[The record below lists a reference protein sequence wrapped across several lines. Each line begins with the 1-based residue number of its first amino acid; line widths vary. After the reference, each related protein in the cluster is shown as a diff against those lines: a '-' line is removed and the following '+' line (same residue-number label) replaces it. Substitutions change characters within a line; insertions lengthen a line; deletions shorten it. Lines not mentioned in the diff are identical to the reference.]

1 MRLGCRAEVPK
12 KEWILSSKAPTTM
25 CFKAAIPLTLLL
37 CASLAR
43 GQVVFESFKNS
54 TATDW
59 VASGTNYTPT
69 LTSGGADTAG
79 DGWLR
84 LTSTGNNQAT
94 AAYYND
100 AFVSKGA
107 SVYASFEFQSWGGS
121 GADGIVFFLY
131 DGSKTFSV
139 GADGGSIGYAQKTGV
154 NGLNGGYL
162 GVAVDE
168 FGNFS
173 NGTEGRSGGMGFQ
186 PDAFAVRGPGQ
197 GTTGYEFLGGSG
209 TLSTSIDTATRLTT
223 PNKVEVYISPTNQL
237 TVSLTQPNSTSQT
250 VLSLDLSGYDRP
262 DTLKMGFSSG
272 TGGSTDYH
280 EVRNINL
287 TAITAN
293 KWDNTA
299 GTSKWGAATNWYP
312 DAVPQSGADILFD
325 STYVSTAQAIDTE
338 TNRIVRALY
347 FDAPFGY
354 TINNNTLV
362 FNNGGT
368 AGFSGI
374 DVSNTHGAGNHIIN
388 SALLLQNS
396 IEVKQGSSGLLSL
409 NGAVALGANNI
420 SFTGVGNTTVA
431 GVVSGTGAVSKFDS
445 GTLSLNAA
453 NTYSGGTLI
462 NGGTVSTNNNSG
474 FGTGTVTLSGGAGI
488 TSTASN
494 TISNNLNLTGNGS
507 LANITT
513 AGTLTNYG
521 SNTLTMSSA
530 TQSGAVNLSNDNT
543 GRTLTVNTG
552 IVTST
557 ISGAIGNGGTTAGNL
572 TKSGA
577 GTLVLS
583 GNNTYTGTTTIS
595 QGTVQLGAS
604 NRLADTSSV
613 NLASG
618 TLNLNTFSDRVGSL
632 SFSNGGTIDFGA
644 QTGANSF
651 LFSNIASST
660 GVLSIQNWQ
669 SGTDILGSSST
680 LTQAQLD
687 SMYFVGY
694 GAGATHLTGT
704 TVSGYGATVWNPIAF
719 NSSVGWTTWDSGN
732 ATNRWSRGQ
741 NWNPDL
747 ANNTTTVNSSTA
759 RVQFGTGNQ
768 TTVDLE
774 AARTVNA
781 MRFDTGAASFNI
793 GGGNPDT
800 LTFDSGSTTGVAFIQ
815 QASSNNQS
823 ITVGTVALAK
833 STVVDMI
840 GSGNLTISST
850 LSGNGDLIKE
860 NTGGTLIL
868 SGASSGYAGNVFVN
882 AGVLEIQNANALGS
896 TAGSTTVAAGATLRG
911 AGTFTSVEAIN
922 IAGAGVAGAG
932 AIQSNS
938 GTLTL
943 SGTTTLS
950 DDSTVTAASGAT
962 LNLTGSITG
971 AHTVTFGGAGNTTA
985 SLINTGTGSVIVN
998 TTGTTTFNGASANTY
1013 TGTTT
1018 VNAGTLS
1025 LGKTTGVTAI
1035 AGDLV
1040 IGGASAGVV
1049 TLAASNQISD
1059 TSRVTVNSNGTFKL
1073 GAGAETIAALDG
1085 STGGA
1090 VTLSG
1095 GSLTVSSVSTSD
1107 YAGSFSGTGSL
1118 NKSGAGKVTLSGSSA
1133 GFSGSVNISAGIL
1146 SVAGGTNTLGTG
1158 AVAVS
1163 STGNLELQSNSTL
1176 GNAIN
1181 LFSSGTGAGDG
1192 GVQSVSGNNTLSGNI
1207 TVSGTSRI
1215 QSDSGTLTAG
1225 GTLALGANAL
1235 TIGGSGNT
1243 TISGAV
1249 TGTGAVTKEGA
1260 GTLTLSNTG
1269 NTATGTIAVNGGTL
1283 GLGNSNVIAN
1293 AASVALGS
1301 AGTLDLKGF
1310 SETISTLS
1318 GTGSLLMDAG
1328 SLTLAGASTFS
1339 GSILG
1344 SGNLNVSNS
1353 LTFGNTMTDSL
1364 LTLNLAGTL
1373 NLGAFNQTFGTLNL
1387 AGNSILDF
1395 GGAGAARLNLSNL
1408 NLNGFTLTIN
1418 NWSDAVDYFYAQT
1431 FSGAVQ
1437 DVRGVTP
1444 ENQITF
1450 AGFSNNATSW
1460 KSYDKQITP
1469 VPEPS
1474 TYGTVFLGLCCGAVW
1489 FHRRKRV

>member
-1 MRLGCRAEVPK
+1 MRL
-12 KEWILSSKAPTTM
+12 
-25 CFKAAIPLTLLL
+25 KAAIPVLFTF
-37 CASLAR
+37 CVSLAV

-59 VASGTNYTPT
+59 IVSGTNYTPT
-69 LTSGGADTAG
+69 LTSGSTDASG

-94 AAYYND
+94 AAYYNN

-131 DGSKTFSV
+131 DGSKVFNV

-173 NGTEGRSGGMGFQ
+173 SATEGRSGGMGFQ

-209 TLSTSIDTATRLTT
+209 TLATSIDTAARLAT
-223 PNKVEVYISPTNQL
+223 PNKVDVYLSPTNQL

-272 TGGSTDYH
+272 TGGSTNYH

-293 KWDNTA
+293 KWDNGA
-299 GTSKWGAATNWYP
+299 GTSKWGTATNWNP
-312 DAVPQSGADILFD
+312 DAVPLAGADILFD
-325 STYVSTAQAIDTE
+325 NTYVSTAQTIDTE
-338 TNRIVRALY
+338 TNRTVRSLY
-347 FDAPFGY
+347 FDAPFSY

-374 DVSNTHGAGNHIIN
+374 NVSDTHGTGNHIIN
-388 SALLLQNS
+388 SALSLQNS
-396 IEVKQGSSGLLSL
+396 IEVKQGSSGTLSL
-409 NGAVALGANNI
+409 NGNVGLGANNI

-431 GVVSGTGAVSKFDS
+431 GAISGTGAVAKFDA

-453 NTYSGGTLI
+453 NTYSGGTVV

-474 FGTGTVTLSGGAGI
+474 FGTGSITLSGGAGL

-494 TISNNLNLTGNGS
+494 TLSNNVSLTGNGS
-507 LANITT
+507 LTNITT

-521 SNTLTMSSA
+521 ANTLAMSGA

-543 GRTLTVNTG
+543 GRTLTVDVTG
-552 IVTST
+552 TST

-618 TLNLNTFSDRVGSL
+618 TLNLNTFSERVGTL
-632 SFSNGGTIDFGA
+632 SYSSGGTLDFGS
-644 QTGANSF
+644 QTGANYF
-651 LFSNIASST
+651 LFSNVGTSS

-704 TVSGYGATVWNPIAF
+704 TVSGYGTTVWNPIAF

-732 ATNRWSRGQ
+732 GTNRWSRGT

-747 ANNTTTVNSSTA
+747 ANNSTTVNSSTA

-793 GGGNPDT
+793 GGGLAYT
-800 LTFDSGSTTGVAFIQ
+800 LTFDSGSTNGVAFIQ

-833 STVVDMI
+833 NTVVDMI
-840 GSGNLTISST
+840 GTGSLTISSA
-850 LSGNGDLIKE
+850 LSGSGDLVKE

-868 SGASSGYAGNVFVN
+868 SGASSSYAGNVLVN
-882 AGVLEIQNANALGS
+882 AGTLEIQSASALGN
-896 TAGSTTVAAGATLRG
+896 TTGTTTVATGATLRG
-911 AGTFTSVEAIN
+911 AGTFTSAENIN
-922 IAGAGVAGAG
+922 IAGTGVAGVG
-932 AIQSNS
+932 AIQASS
-938 GTLTL
+938 GALTL

-950 DDSTVTAASGAT
+950 DDSTVGAASGAT

-971 AHTVTFGGAGNTTA
+971 AHTLTFTGAGTTTA
-985 SLINTGTGSVIVN
+985 SLVNTGAGSVIVN
-998 TTGTTTFNGASANTY
+998 TTGTTTFNGAAANTY
-1013 TGTTT
+1013 TGTTY
-1018 VNAGTLS
+1018 VNGGTLS
-1025 LGKTTGVTAI
+1025 LSKTAGVNAI
-1035 AGDLV
+1035 AGDLE
-1040 IGGASAGVV
+1040 IGGTSAGVV
-1049 TLAASNQISD
+1049 TFAASNQIAD
-1059 TSRVTVNSNGTFKL
+1059 TSRVTVNGNGTFNL
-1073 GAGAETIAALDG
+1073 GSRAETIAALDG

-1095 GSLTVSSVSTSD
+1095 GSLTVSSVSNSN

-1118 NKSGAGKVTLSGSSA
+1118 NKSGAGKMTLSGSSA
-1133 GFSGSVNISAGIL
+1133 SFSGGVNVSAGIL

-1158 AVAVS
+1158 AVAIT
-1163 STGNLELQSNSTL
+1163 STGNLELQGNSTL
-1176 GNAIN
+1176 GNAIS

-1192 GVQSVSGNNTLSGNI
+1192 GIQSVSGNNTLSGNI
-1207 TVSGTSRI
+1207 TVAGASRI
-1215 QSDSGTLTAG
+1215 QADSGTLTTS
-1225 GTLALGANAL
+1225 GTMALGANAL
-1235 TIGGSGNT
+1235 TIGGGGNT
-1243 TISGAV
+1243 TVSGAV
-1249 TGTGAVTKEGA
+1249 TGTGAITKEGT
-1260 GTLTLSNTG
+1260 GTLTLSNTS
-1269 NTATGTIAVNGGTL
+1269 NTATGTIAVAGGTL

-1293 AASVALGS
+1293 GASVALGS
-1301 AGTLDLKGF
+1301 AGTFDLNGF

-1318 GTGSLLMDAG
+1318 GTGSLLMDG
-1328 SLTLAGASTFS
+1328 GTLTLNGASTFA

-1344 SGNLNVSNS
+1344 SGNLNVANS
-1353 LTFGNTMTDSL
+1353 LTFGSAITDSS

-1373 NLGAFNQTFGTLNL
+1373 NLGAFNQTVGTLNL
-1387 AGNSILDF
+1387 TGNSILDF
-1395 GGAGAARLNLSNL
+1395 GGTGAARLNLSNL

-1418 NWSDAVDYFYAQT
+1418 NWTDAIDYFYTQAFT
-1431 FSGAVQ
+1431 GAVL
-1437 DVRGVTP
+1437 DARGVAP

-1460 KSYDKQITP
+1460 RSFDKQITP

-1474 TYGTVFLGLCCGAVW
+1474 TYGAILLGLCCGAVW
-1489 FHRRKRV
+1489 FYRRQGVSKEK